1 MAHNVVQMHDTWLV
15 INSIVGCTNG
25 CKYCFLQAT
34 NKNISK
40 PEYLVSPEEAV
51 QELLNHKYYNPDIPL
66 CLLSNTDPFLNEKNI
81 LYLKKLLT
89 DLTLHKARNPIVII
103 TKCFIPDEFINY
115 INELSKEGMNIVIYL
130 SYSGL
135 SKKYEPAINVDEL
148 KSNFVRLHAASI
160 PIIHYYRPFIPEN
173 SNKEKIEEVLD
184 FVKNYTDIS
193 VISGLKLTS
202 DFIDKIDYWDITKD
216 EREKCLKAADV
227 WPEESY
233 NYFFKDYQNSQNI
246 FKTNCCALNQAL
258 GNPSPIFYG
267 TEECLKYNQCSEEQR
282 KRCASFK
289 VDRTNLKEELI
300 NHLKLIGK
308 YNEDVEIVDEGNYF
322 VVKNSPLK
330 VSDLSYLSYVFK
342 TKITIEERIDSDTYF
357 NSCYTN
363 AKTYVIK

>member
-25 CKYCFLQAT
+25 CTYCFLQAT
-34 NKNISK
+34 NKNISDPK
-40 PEYLVSPEEAV
+40 YLVSPEEAIN
-51 QELLNHKYYNPDIPL
+51 ELFNSKYYSPNIPL

-89 DLTLHKARNPIVII
+89 YLALNKVKNPIVII

-115 INELSKEGMNIVIYL
+115 INELSEEGIDIIVYL

-135 SKKYEPAINVDEL
+135 GKEYEPAIDVEKL
-148 KSNFVRLHAASI
+148 KSNFIRLHEAGI
-160 PIIHYYRPFIPEN
+160 PLIHYYRPFIPKN
-173 SNKEKIEEVLD
+173 SNKEQIERVLD
-184 FVKNYTDIS
+184 FVKNYTDVS

-202 DFIDKIDYWDITKD
+202 DFIDKIDYWNITKN
-216 EREKCLKAADV
+216 ERRNCLKAADV

-233 NYFFKDYQNSQNI
+233 NYFFEDYQNSQNV
-246 FKTNCCALNQAL
+246 FKTNCCALNQVL
-258 GNPSPIFYG
+258 QKPSPIFYG
-267 TEECLKYNQCSEEQR
+267 TEECLKYNHCSLEQR
-282 KRCASFK
+282 ERCASFK

-300 NHLKLIGK
+300 NHLKLLGK
-308 YNEDVEIVDEGNYF
+308 YNQGVKIIDEGTYF
-322 VVKNSPLK
+322 VVKNAPLK
-330 VSDLSYLSYVFK
+330 VSDLSYLSFILQ
-342 TKITIEERIDSDTYF
+342 TKITIEERIESDTYF